1 MAELEDLLTEFKLLR
16 QDLSKSNTA
25 SSSAS
30 SSSGS
35 RGMGFGDASKALG
48 GFAKQVNAGG
58 GRLSGVTDNLG
69 KLSTKLAP
77 LSAAIGTLGAG
88 LGYLEETTD
97 VFRALSK
104 VGGGAA
110 GSLGAL
116 RSQAGQAN
124 LSLEA
129 FSNIV
134 LQNSQQLVAFG
145 GGLENG
151 QRKVASLGQ
160 ALFDTGTIDKFM
172 ALGMSIEEA
181 NEFVVKN
188 TALQSRQ
195 AMLEGMNSAQQV
207 NAAAA
212 LAKNMTIMAKLTGKD
227 IKQMQDDLMS
237 RQRDGST
244 QAALRLMEMDGVTNA
259 GETFASVNTALQGGS
274 EQLRNLFKD
283 YTQAQA
289 PLTESTQNYAAV
301 NQEAAELAMKARQA
315 MAAGNKAQAEKFAQ
329 AAVAAE
335 QEFATS
341 RQGLTIATY
350 GQISD
355 IAKGQA
361 DVLEETGDIITGIQ
375 ASAKNLGIA
384 TDEAGGH
391 LKAFSTVLAN
401 VNEQVTNQQ
410 FGKGPGQAALK
421 MINTGEKALAE
432 TAGDIN
438 QTIGTQIDSNSKL
451 VGAFNGVTNNIGK
464 ITEPLAKTADN
475 IVQGLPGST
484 SDQVGE
490 LQAKVG
496 DETETGYTI
505 TQEDV
510 GHLQTA
516 LNPLADMNKR
526 IQAAKILSDKGIVNS
541 DGNLRTSLMGVDT
554 SVINTDTVNSQ
565 DQITKTETETG
576 QKTSILDKLMSK
588 FPNMGFADGGTL
600 GAGMLGI
607 VGEGGG
613 MQNAELLSGPA
624 TVTPMTTMANALQT
638 QFSTMAS
645 QMQNVMKQDA
655 TGVPQALQDV
665 MADLKAVAPKTD
677 DVDTSQ
683 MSTQMSAMKK
693 QMQEIQNSPDLIQ
706 MMQQLI
712 EINRKTMENTNK
724 QFKLSSDN
732 MRGI

>member
-1 MAELEDLLTEFKLLR
+1 
-16 QDLSKSNTA
+16 
-25 SSSAS
+25 
-30 SSSGS
+30 
-35 RGMGFGDASKALG
+35 MGFGDASKALG

-69 KLSTKLAP
+69 KLSSSLAP

-227 IKQMQDDLMS
+227 IKQMQDDLTS

-244 QAALRLMEMDGVTNA
+244 QAALRLMEMEGVTNA
-259 GETFASVNTALQGGS
+259 GETFASVNTIMQSGS
-274 EQLRNLFKD
+274 QQMRDLFKD
-283 YTQAQA
+283 YTQMDA
-289 PLTESTQNYAAV
+289 PLTAATENYAAV
-301 NQEAAELAMKARQA
+301 NQEAAELIFKSKQA
-315 MAAGNKAQAEKFAQ
+315 MAAGDKERAEHYIKM
-329 AAVAAE
+329 AVAAE

-341 RQGLTIATY
+341 KQGLNIARM
-350 GQISD
+350 GQVSD

-375 ASAKNLGIA
+375 ASAKKLGIA
-384 TDEAGGH
+384 TDEAGGN
-391 LKAFSTVLAN
+391 LKAFAAVVAT

-464 ITEPLAKTADN
+464 ITQPLAKTADN
-475 IVQGLPGST
+475 LVAGLPGST

-490 LQAKVG
+490 LQNKVG
-496 DETETGYTI
+496 EKSETGATI

-516 LNPLADMNKR
+516 LDPLADMNKR
-526 IQAAKILSDKGIVNS
+526 IQAAKILSDKGIVTS

-554 SVINTDTVNSQ
+554 SVITNDTVNSQ
-565 DQITKTETETG
+565 EQINKTETETG

-588 FPNMGFADGGTL
+588 IPDFPQFAEGGTL

-624 TVTPMTTMANALQT
+624 TVTPLSSMASAFSN

-645 QMQNVMKQDA
+645 QMQNVMKQSA
-655 TGVPQALQDV
+655 ENPALDNL
-665 MADLKAVAPKTD
+665 MTDLKAIAPKTD
-677 DVDTSQ
+677 GVDTSQ

-693 QMQEIQNSPDLIQ
+693 QMQEMQNSPDLIQ

>member
-1 MAELEDLLTEFKLLR
+1 MADTNDLLQELKLLN
-16 QDLSKSNTA
+16 QNLTKGGGVNTSNNSTGSGFASKSYDAA
-25 SSSAS
+25 SS
-30 SSSGS
+30 
-35 RGMGFGDASKALG
+35 ALG
-48 GFAKQVNAGG
+48 KFAKQIDAGG
-58 GRLSGVTDNLG
+58 GRLSDVTNNMG
-69 KLSTKLAP
+69 
-77 LSAAIGTLGAG
+77 AAAKTLGPLNTMLGG
-88 LGYLEETTD
+88 LSSGLSYLEETAD
-97 VFRALSK
+97 VFRSLSK

-116 RSQAGQAN
+116 RAQAGQAN

-129 FSNIV
+129 FSNII
-134 LQNSQQLVAFG
+134 LQNSEQLVAFG
-145 GGLENG
+145 GGLEGG
-151 QRKVASLGQ
+151 QRKVAQLGQ
-160 ALFDTGTIDKFM
+160 SLFDTGVIDKFM

-212 LAKNMTIMAKLTGKD
+212 LAKNMTIMSKLTGKD

-244 QAALRLMEMDGVTNA
+244 QAALRLMEMDGITNA
-259 GETFASVNTALQGGS
+259 GETFQSVNTALQGGS

-301 NQEAAELAMKARQA
+301 NQEAAALAMKAREA

-341 RQGLTIATY
+341 RQGLTIATF

-355 IAKGQA
+355 VAKGQA

-375 ASAKNLGIA
+375 ASAKKLGIA

-391 LKAFSTVLAN
+391 LKAFSAVVAS

-410 FGKGPGQAALK
+410 FNKGPGQAAIK
-421 MINTGEKALAE
+421 MINESEQALAE

-438 QTIGTQIDSNSKL
+438 ELLGKQIDSNSTL
-451 VGAFNGVTNNIGK
+451 VKAFNGVSNNIGDVTGELTK
-464 ITEPLAKTADN
+464 VIDKLMG
-475 IVQGLPGST
+475 GLPGT
-484 SDQVGE
+484 PSDQVAE
-490 LQAKVG
+490 LQTKVG
-496 DETETGYTI
+496 TETKTGDMI
-505 TQEDV
+505 TQDDV
-510 GHLQTA
+510 KLLQTA
-516 LNPLADMNKR
+516 LDPLAKMNDR
-526 IQAAKILSDKGIVNS
+526 IQAAKILESKGIVTS
-541 DGNLRTSLMGVDT
+541 DGNLRTSLYGVDS
-554 SVINTDTVNSQ
+554 SVLDGTNTQTQVE
-565 DQITKTETETG
+565 KTESETG
-576 QKTSILDKLMSK
+576 QSTSILDRIFNRKMAK
-588 FPNMGFADGGTL
+588 GGVL
-600 GAGMLGI
+600 GEDEFGI

-624 TVTPMTTMANALQT
+624 TVTPINTMANAFSN

-645 QMQNVMKQDA
+645 QLQNNMSQA
-655 TGVPQALQDV
+655 TPALSSAMDEIKSIGVPLKESMEPMTENMKAEMNKMKDLVENQA
-665 MADLKAVAPKTD
+665 
-677 DVDTSQ
+677 
-683 MSTQMSAMKK
+683 
-693 QMQEIQNSPDLIQ
+693 SPDLIQ

-712 EINRKTMENTNK
+712 EINRKTMENTKK
-724 QFKLSSDN
+724 QINISSDSF
-732 MRGI
+732 RGI